1 MPLIGDLG
9 RCNTRIMKTRTPATY
24 YLLLVTGVLL
34 MACFGSEIAASIA
47 PSKSWAGHLLLPGY
61 SVGLIMI
68 SGAMFARLGAQVR
81 DLQSKLE
88 KLESTKS

>member
-1 MPLIGDLG
+1 
-9 RCNTRIMKTRTPATY
+9 MKTYNPVGY
-24 YLLLVTGVLL
+24 YILLFAGVLL
-34 MACFGSEIAASIA
+34 MACFGSEIAGSIA

-68 SGAMFARLGAQVR
+68 SGAMFTRLGAQVR
-81 DLQSKLE
+81 DLRSKVE

>member
-1 MPLIGDLG
+1 MEA
-9 RCNTRIMKTRTPATY
+9 NIMKTRTPVGY
-24 YLLLVTGVLL
+24 YILLVAGVLL

-47 PSKSWAGHLLLPGY
+47 PSKSWVGHLLLPGY

-68 SGAMFARLGAQVR
+68 SASMFTRLDAQLR
-81 DLQSKLE
+81 DLQSKVE